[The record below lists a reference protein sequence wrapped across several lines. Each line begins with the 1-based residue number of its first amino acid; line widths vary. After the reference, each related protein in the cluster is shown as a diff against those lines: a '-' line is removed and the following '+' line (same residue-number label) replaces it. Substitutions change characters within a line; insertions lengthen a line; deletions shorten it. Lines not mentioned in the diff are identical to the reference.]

1 MHRLLAERGAEITVV
16 ELNLDT
22 VRRLKTGGCR
32 ALYGDVLRPGTL
44 EETGITV
51 SGSLILTAD
60 VEDAAEIVRKARVLN
75 KDLRILARCAHLRDV
90 AAIRQAKATVVATGE
105 VEVAVAL
112 AEAVS
117 GDEKPDRLALAAQ
130 RDAMLRHLYDKPAG

>member
-1 MHRLLAERGAEITVV
+1 VHRLLAEGGAEISVI

-22 VRRLKTGGCR
+22 VRRLRAGGCR

-44 EETGITV
+44 EEAGISTA
-51 SGSLILTAD
+51 GSLILTAD
-60 VEDAAEIVRKARVLN
+60 VEDAAEIVRQARVLN
-75 KDLRILARCAHLRDV
+75 KDLRILVRCAHLRDV
-90 AAIRQAKATVVATGE
+90 PAIRRAGATVVAAGE

-117 GDEKPDRLALAAQ
+117 GDDKPDHLALADQ
-130 RDAMLRHLYDKPAG
+130 RDAIRRHLYDKPAE